1 MLPRRHILDIWELTK
16 DKDDLVSM
24 ATINLAIDAVKHV
37 NREPKKDHL
46 VEALELNEFICYM
59 YPAKRPR
66 NRSLLYHIVS
76 DLLGLLIYGVPKTRK
91 YTMNNIET
99 INYSVRNMTIYP
111 IIEVWNTMKSKVYK
125 KKHGSESIIEGF
137 IKKIGIEMDT
147 INRYPFVEDIFEESR
162 NRVREWIPS
171 LSSYYD
177 KNKKVVQSAYEA
189 WWSLWLS
196 GHDQEEVLAA
206 MVDRLSQQAERDF
219 EISIDKE
226 KVFASI
232 MLDKAGNKKENE
244 QFSRWYKESVDLLLK
259 I

>member
-16 DKDDLVSM
+16 DEDDLVSM

-76 DLLGLLIYGVPKTRK
+76 DLLGLLIYGVPQTRK

-111 IIEVWNTMKSKVYK
+111 IIEVWNTMKSRVYK
-125 KKHGSESIIEGF
+125 KKHGGGSIIEGF
-137 IKKIGIEMDT
+137 IKKIGIEMDA
-147 INRYPFVEDIFEESR
+147 ISRYPFVEDIFEESR
-162 NRVREWIPS
+162 NRIKEWIPS
-171 LSSYYD
+171 LASYYD
-177 KNKKVVQSAYEA
+177 KNKKVVHNAYDA
-189 WWSLWLS
+189 WWSLWLP
-196 GHDQEEVLAA
+196 GHDQEEILAA
-206 MVDRLSQQAERDF
+206 MVDRLSLQAERDF
-219 EISIDKE
+219 ETTIDKE
-226 KVFASI
+226 KVFASV
-232 MLDKAGNKKENE
+232 MLDAEGNKQENE
-244 QFSRWYKESVDLLLK
+244 QFSMWYKEGVDLLLK